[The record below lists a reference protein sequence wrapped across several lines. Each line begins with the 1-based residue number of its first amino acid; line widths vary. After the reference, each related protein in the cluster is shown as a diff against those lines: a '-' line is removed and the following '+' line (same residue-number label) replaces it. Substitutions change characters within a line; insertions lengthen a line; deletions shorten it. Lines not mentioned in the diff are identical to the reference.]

1 MSNVINLKQVRKNKK
16 REEKDAKAAD
26 NRIAFGRTKAEKESS
41 KIENKRQA
49 KIVDD
54 HKLDK

>member
-1 MSNVINLKQVRKNKK
+1 MSNVINLKQARKNKA
-16 REEKDAKAAD
+16 REEKAVKAAD
-26 NRIAFGRTKAEKESS
+26 NRIEFGRTKVEKEAS

-54 HKLDK
+54 HKLDS